1 MFLLSCLICFCHKIA
16 HRTLFPR
23 SFAMSF
29 LTKKTPTKMPEF
41 FGDLAAIAR
50 CRSGLSPPPC
60 GVCSRCSP
68 NAFSAFFRDEF
79 SHKKTPTEMPEFFGD
94 LAAIRTRDPQLRRLL
109 LYPAELRDHII
120 AFLNRLFRHI
130 KSFLQTDVRFYGKN

>member
-1 MFLLSCLICFCHKIA
+1 MISPRLLAVARGCRPRLAASVRVA

-29 LTKKTPTKMPEF
+29 LTKKTPTK
-41 FGDLAAIAR
+41 
-50 CRSGLSPPPC
+50 
-60 GVCSRCSP
+60 
-68 NAFSAFFRDEF
+68 
-79 SHKKTPTEMPEFFGD
+79 MPEFFGD

-130 KSFLQTDVRFYGKN
+130 KSFLQTDVRFYSKNKK